1 LECLCPDAF
10 IGSCWHLTGSR
21 VCWFGVQF
29 SREQA
34 RKDPDNYFNL
44 RSDMCA
50 TQALH
55 SFFAH

>member
-1 LECLCPDAF
+1 MYLMRFL
-10 IGSCWHLTGSR
+10 
-21 VCWFGVQF
+21 VCAGTYWFACSWFGVQF

-55 SFFAH
+55 SFFPH